1 MTDNEKIIPEY
12 SSDAVLD
19 ALIRRKNEQELTI
32 AEIAEASGVPES
44 TVKRV
49 FSRTTRDPSFET
61 VSRLARGLGIDLTT
75 LSETSIAPVS
85 APAAPT
91 AKTAEEKLCEVY
103 ERQLHFQ
110 RLLIII
116 LLGVIIA
123 LLAFLIGVVIYD
135 LTHADRGWYQQAY
148 NAWGELKSA
157 VHTFFTA

>member
-1 MTDNEKIIPEY
+1 MTDNVKNIPEY

-19 ALIRRKNEQELTI
+19 ALIRAKTERELTI

-61 VSRLARGLGIDLTT
+61 VSRLARGLGIDLTA
-75 LSETSIAPVS
+75 LSETSIAPVPV
-85 APAAPT
+85 APAKEKPPHD
-91 AKTAEEKLCEVY
+91 KLCEVY
-103 ERQLHFQ
+103 EKQLHFQ
-110 RLLIII
+110 RLLIVI

-123 LLAFLIGVVIYD
+123 LLAFMVGIVIYD

-148 NAWGELKSA
+148 NA
-157 VHTFFTA
+157 

>member
-12 SSDAVLD
+12 SSDAVID
-19 ALIRRKNEQELTI
+19 ALIRAKDERGLTVS
-32 AEIAEASGVPES
+32 EIAEASGVPES

-49 FSRTTRDPSFET
+49 FSRTTKDPTFET

-75 LSETSIAPVS
+75 LSETSIIPAP
-85 APAAPT
+85 APAAP

-103 ERQLHFQ
+103 EKQMHFQ
-110 RLLIII
+110 RLLIVI

-123 LLAFLIGVVIYD
+123 LLAFLIWVLIYD
-135 LTHADRGWYQQAY
+135 LTHSDRGWYQQAY
-148 NAWGELKSA
+148 NVWEGMKAA